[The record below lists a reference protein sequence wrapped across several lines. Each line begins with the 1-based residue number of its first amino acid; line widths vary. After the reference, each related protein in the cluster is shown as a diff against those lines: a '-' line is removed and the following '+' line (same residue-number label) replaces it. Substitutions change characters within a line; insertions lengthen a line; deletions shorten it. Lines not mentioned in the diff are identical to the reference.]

1 MTTADSTPA
10 ASTRRTPRRAR
21 TRQDRQVDADRT
33 RAALLDAALEEF
45 AARGFA
51 GARVRDIADRA
62 GVSKDL
68 VNYHFG
74 SKEGLYLAVQRAWLR
89 REAAF
94 ADPSLPLTEL
104 VARYLDDALRDPRPM
119 RLLAWRGLSEPQ
131 GADTPRAS
139 ADPEDLSGVRRRQD
153 EGEVAPGLDP
163 ASLRLVLLG
172 AVAAPVVFPD
182 MARRLFGTG
191 IDDPDFRARY
201 ERGLRDLVRQLGPD
215 GPAGDSAPREDRP
228 SAPPTG
234 SAAPRTPDGG
244 TEQRPGI

>member
-1 MTTADSTPA
+1 MTSAESRSA
-10 ASTRRTPRRAR
+10 NSPRRAR
-21 TRQDRQVDADRT
+21 TREDRHVDAERT
-33 RAALLDAALEEF
+33 RRALLEAALEEF

-51 GARVRDIADRA
+51 GARVRDIAERA

-68 VNYHFG
+68 VNYHFD
-74 SKEGLYLAVQRAWLR
+74 SKEGLYLAVQRAWLQR
-89 REAAF
+89 KAAF

-131 GADTPRAS
+131 DAS
-139 ADPEDLSGVRRRQD
+139 APHTVTEPEDLSGVRRRQ
-153 EGEVAPGLDP
+153 EVGEVTPGLDA

-191 IDDPDFRARY
+191 IDDPEFQARY
-201 ERGLRDLVRQLGPD
+201 ERGLRDLVQQLGP
-215 GPAGDSAPREDRP
+215 GTAEVGTAREEKAAAKDSGVQKDR
-228 SAPPTG
+228 S
-234 SAAPRTPDGG
+234 
-244 TEQRPGI
+244 E